1 MTAQRSFR
9 GAFFDGQGELRQ
21 GWRALAFFVLYPLIC
36 LPLLLFLGRFPL
48 GATAV
53 MALGAFLAGTLLLRL
68 EHRPWRAVGLRFGK
82 AWALEFL
89 LGGLGGVLLIA
100 TAAALA
106 WGVGGLRFG
115 AGAPGAGRA
124 ALWGLLFF
132 TLVAF
137 HEELA
142 FRGYAFQKAVAGL
155 GAWPAQ
161 ALFALLFAAVHWGNP
176 NLGGPARAWA
186 TLNIALAA
194 LLLGLAYLRTG
205 SLALPMGIH
214 LGWNWA
220 QGCLFGFAVSGT
232 EAGGLLRPV
241 AAEASRPVWLHGGAF
256 GLEASLPCALV
267 CVVAVAGLALWKGCA
282 PREAA

>member
-1 MTAQRSFR
+1 MTAQTSFR
-9 GAFFDGQGELRQ
+9 AAFFDGRGELRQ

-205 SLALPMGIH
+205 SLALDRLLMWCQSGECRT
-214 LGWNWA
+214 
-220 QGCLFGFAVSGT
+220 QRRQFAVIVVSI
-232 EAGGLLRPV
+232 LLKPLQLNELRLQV
-241 AAEASRPVWLHGGAF
+241 LAK
-256 GLEASLPCALV
+256 ALDR
-267 CVVAVAGLALWKGCA
+267 GKYLTL
-282 PREAA
+282 